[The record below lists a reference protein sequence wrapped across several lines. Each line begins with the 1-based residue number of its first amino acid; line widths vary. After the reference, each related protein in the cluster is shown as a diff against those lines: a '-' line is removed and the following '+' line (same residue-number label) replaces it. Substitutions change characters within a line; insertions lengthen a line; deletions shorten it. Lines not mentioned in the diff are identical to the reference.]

1 MIADIKA
8 HMMFDQANSFY
19 ICAKLC
25 EDKLENG
32 VSRFDMYSTP
42 QIVNLALACEIYLK
56 TLLFCIDDKTPV
68 KAHRLDDLVKMLPA
82 DIKDSLMQSV
92 SERFPTMN
100 NVWGFSYLELVSK
113 AFTDWRY
120 SYEQD
125 RLSCEVGYLM
135 ALADA
140 LKEECSQLIYE
151 ISWNE
156 YYKSNKLNSDL

>member
-1 MIADIKA
+1 MITDIKA

-32 VSRFDMYSTP
+32 ALRFDMYSTP
-42 QIVNLALACEIYLK
+42 QIVSLALACEIYLK

-82 DIKDSLMQSV
+82 DISDNLMQSV
-92 SERFPTMN
+92 YKRFPAIN
-100 NVWGFSYLELVSK
+100 NVWGFSYLELVSN
-113 AFTDWRY
+113 AFIDWRY
-120 SYEQD
+120 SYEKD
-125 RLSCEVGYLM
+125 RLTCKVGYLV

-140 LKEECSQLIYE
+140 LKEECSQLIFG
-151 ISWNE
+151 INWDE
-156 YYKSNKLNSDL
+156 YCKNNKLNSDL